1 MGWCDWA
8 QDIAKIGLDDLR
20 SKLTVMPQDPVLF
33 SGSVR
38 TNLDP
43 FGFYDDQQLWRALEV
58 SHLKETV
65 TRLEGKLDGRVSEGG
80 LCGVRRWGGLSW
92 VQGRTSVSGSGSSCV
107 WRGRCFA
114 RPRCVGCVG
123 WRNAY
128 DGGRFLCW
136 TRRRRRWTWRR
147 TA

>member
-1 MGWCDWA
+1 MTCAA

-43 FGFYDDQQLWRALEV
+43 FGFYDDQKLWRALEV

-65 TRLEGKLDGRVSEGG
+65 AKLEGKLDGRVSEGG
-80 LCGVRRWGGLSW
+80 VCMAGVLG
-92 VQGRTSVSGSGSSCV
+92 
-107 WRGRCFA
+107 
-114 RPRCVGCVG
+114 
-123 WRNAY
+123 
-128 DGGRFLCW
+128 D
-136 TRRRRRWTWRR
+136 
-147 TA
+147 

>member
-1 MGWCDWA
+1 MCWGVTAGA

-43 FGFYDDQQLWRALEV
+43 FGFYDDQKLWRALEV

-65 TRLEGKLDGRVSEGG
+65 AKLDGKLDGRVSEGG
-80 LCGVRRWGGLSW
+80 LWGTVECRCAWRLTGM
-92 VQGRTSVSGSGSSCV
+92 QGRTSVSGSGSSCV
-107 WRGRCFA
+107 WRVRCCA
-114 RPRCVGCVG
+114 RPRL
-123 WRNAY
+123 
-128 DGGRFLCW
+128 GGLACGARM
-136 TRRRRRWTWRR
+136 
-147 TA
+147 